1 MFNDNGAVD
10 FIKHH
15 TRISLRWW
23 VALSVAVLIG
33 ILIFGLSPKGYK
45 FSNKVNWISD
55 RPGIRFGKYGIAYTN
70 SFFESSG
77 DNAAKPNAFSVEIAL
92 RPANYQEKGTS
103 FILVLHNGSDRSQ
116 LLIWQ
121 YHSWI
126 ILMNG
131 DDYDYKRRT
140 KRIAVN
146 IGSQVPIPRF
156 LAVTTGEEGTDV
168 YLDGRFV
175 NRKKDL
181 TLKIPDGGKTR
192 LLIGNSVYGKQSW
205 QGDVYGLAFY
215 GYALTA
221 RDIKRH
227 FNRWIQ
233 DKNFSFAEKNKP
245 VALYFF
251 DEKTGVRAVDHAGG
265 KHPLEIPVKMRILK
279 KKILSSEWTGF
290 KFSRSLSED
299 NILNLFGF
307 IPFGFI
313 FAATLIKFGGPLE
326 KHYFL
331 ITILFCFTVSLVIEI
346 LQAWLPSRSSSMPD
360 LILNTL
366 GALIGAIILRFLMV
380 SNHGKILR

>member
-1 MFNDNGAVD
+1 MD

-23 VALSVAVLIG
+23 VALSVAVLVG
-33 ILIFGLSPKGYK
+33 ILIFGLNPKGYR
-45 FSNKVNWISD
+45 FSNEVNWIKD

-70 SFFESSG
+70 SFYESSG
-77 DNAAKPNAFSVEIAL
+77 DNATTPYSFSIELAL
-92 RPANYQEKGTS
+92 RPAGYQEKGTS
-103 FILVLHNGSDRSQ
+103 FILVLNNGSDRSQ

-131 DDYDYKRRT
+131 DDYDNKRRT

-146 IGSQVPIPRF
+146 MGSQVPVTRF

-168 YLDGRFV
+168 YLDGRFAG
-175 NRKKDL
+175 RKKDL
-181 TLKIPDGGKTR
+181 TLTIPNGGKTR

-205 QGDVYGLAFY
+205 QGDVYGLVFY

-233 DKNFSFAEKNKP
+233 DKNFSFAGKSNP
-245 VALYFF
+245 TALYFF
-251 DEKTGVRAVDHAGG
+251 DEKTGHRAIDHAGG
-265 KHPLEIPVKMRILK
+265 KHHLEIPVKMRIFK

-290 KFSRSLSED
+290 KFNRSMSED
-299 NILNLFGF
+299 NILNLLGF

-313 FAATLIKFGGPLE
+313 FAATLMKFGGTFD
-326 KHYFL
+326 KHYFF
-331 ITILFCFTVSLVIEI
+331 ITVSFCFAVSLIIEI

-360 LILNTL
+360 LIFNTL
-366 GALIGAIILRFLMV
+366 GALIGAVILRFLMR
-380 SNHGKILR
+380 SNHGKSLG

>member
-1 MFNDNGAVD
+1 MD
-10 FIKHH
+10 FLKHH
-15 TRISLRWW
+15 TQISLKWW
-23 VALSVAVLIG
+23 VVLSVAVLIG
-33 ILIFGLSPKGYK
+33 ILIFGLNPIGYR
-45 FSNKVNWISD
+45 FSNEVNWIKD

-70 SFFESSG
+70 SFFESSR
-77 DNAAKPNAFSVEIAL
+77 DNTAKPNSFSIEIAL
-92 RPANYQEKGTS
+92 KPASHQEKGTN

-131 DDYDYKRRT
+131 DDYDHKRRT

-146 IGSQVPIPRF
+146 IDLQIPKTRF

-175 NRKKDL
+175 GRKKDL
-181 TLKIPDGGKTR
+181 TLQIPNGGKTR

-215 GYALTA
+215 GYALAA
-221 RDIKRH
+221 RDIKHH
-227 FNRWIQ
+227 FNRWLQ
-233 DKNFSFAEKNKP
+233 DKNFSFAEKDNP
-245 VALYFF
+245 IALYFF
-251 DEKTGVRAVDHAGG
+251 DEKTGVRAFDHAGG
-265 KHPLEIPVKMRILK
+265 KHLLEIPAKMRIFK
-279 KKILSSEWTGF
+279 KKILSSEWSGF
-290 KFSRSLSED
+290 KFNRSMIED

-313 FAATLIKFGGPLE
+313 FAGTLMKLGGTFE
-326 KHYFL
+326 KHYFF
-331 ITILFCFTVSLVIEI
+331 ITVLFCFTVSLIIEI

-360 LILNTL
+360 LIFNTL
-366 GALIGAIILRFLMV
+366 GALIGAVILRFFIV
-380 SNHGKILR
+380 SNHGKSLR

>member
-1 MFNDNGAVD
+1 MD
-10 FIKHH
+10 FIKHY
-15 TRISLRWW
+15 TRISLKWW
-23 VALSVAVLIG
+23 VALSVAVLVG
-33 ILIFGLSPKGYK
+33 ILIFGLNPKGYK
-45 FSNKVNWISD
+45 FANEVRWIKD

-70 SFFESSG
+70 SFFKS
-77 DNAAKPNAFSVEIAL
+77 NAGNHSKSDCFSIEFAL
-92 RPANYQEKGTS
+92 KTASYQERGTN

-126 ILMNG
+126 IIMNG
-131 DDYDYKRRT
+131 DDYDHKRRT

-156 LAVTTGEEGTDV
+156 LAVTTGEAGTEV

-175 NRKKDL
+175 GRKKDL
-181 TLKIPDGGKTR
+181 TLKIPNGGKAR

-205 QGDVYGLAFY
+205 QGDVYGLVFY
-215 GYALTA
+215 GYTLTA

-233 DKNFSFAEKNKP
+233 DKNFFFAEENKP
-245 VALYFF
+245 IALYFF
-251 DEKTGVRAVDHAGG
+251 DEKTGVRAIDHAGG
-265 KHPLEIPVKMRILK
+265 KHDLEIPVRMRIFK

-290 KFSRSLSED
+290 KFNKSMNED
-299 NILNLFGF
+299 NILNLLGF

-313 FAATLIKFGGPLE
+313 FAATLMKFGGTLE
-326 KHYFL
+326 KHYFF
-331 ITILFCFTVSLVIEI
+331 ITVLFCFTVSLIIEV

-360 LILNTL
+360 LIFNTL
-366 GALIGAIILRFLMV
+366 GALIGAVILRFFMV
-380 SNHGKILR
+380 SNQGKSKGQAGNE